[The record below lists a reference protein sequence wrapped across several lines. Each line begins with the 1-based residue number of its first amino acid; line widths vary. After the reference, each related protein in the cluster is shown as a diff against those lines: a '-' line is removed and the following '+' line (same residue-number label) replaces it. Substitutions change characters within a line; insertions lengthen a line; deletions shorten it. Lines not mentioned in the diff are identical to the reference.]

1 MLDAPISQ
9 LDWIVAALAIAS
21 GLASVAIGAVM
32 AGLR

>member
-9 LDWIVAALAIAS
+9 LDWIVAALTIAS
-21 GLASVAIGAVM
+21 GLASVAIAAII

>member
-9 LDWIVAALAIAS
+9 LDWIAAALAIAS
-21 GLASVAIGAVM
+21 GLASLAIAAIV